1 MSNFFKNIS
10 VKKMIPYL
18 LIGAVSSVLHYAL
31 KVDSLPLTR
40 ITDAVFA
47 GCMLP
52 YILAVAFKKMD
63 KPKFTWQEPALTGCL
78 FFIASMIL
86 TVVYFI

>member
-10 VKKMIPYL
+10 VKKLIPYL
-18 LIGAVSSVLHYAL
+18 LVGAISSVLHYAL

-52 YILAVAFKKMD
+52 YILAITFKKMA
-63 KPKFTWQEPALTGCL
+63 KPNLTWQEPALVGCL
-78 FFIASMIL
+78 FFIVSMIL
-86 TVVYFI
+86 PVVYFI

>member
-10 VKKMIPYL
+10 VKKLIPYL
-18 LIGAVSSVLHYAL
+18 LVGAISSVLHYAL

-52 YILAVAFKKMD
+52 TFL
-63 KPKFTWQEPALTGCL
+63 Q
-78 FFIASMIL
+78 
-86 TVVYFI
+86 

>member
-18 LIGAVSSVLHYAL
+18 LIGAISGVLHYAL

-47 GCMLP
+47 GCILP
-52 YILAVAFKKMD
+52 YILAVVFKKMQ
-63 KPKFTWQEPALTGCL
+63 KPNLTWQEPALAGCL
-78 FFIASMIL
+78 FFAVSMVL
-86 TVVYFI
+86 TVIYFI

>member
-10 VKKMIPYL
+10 VKKLIPYL
-18 LIGAVSSVLHYAL
+18 LVGAISSVLHYAL

-52 YILAVAFKKMD
+52 YILAFAFKKMA
-63 KPKFTWQEPALTGCL
+63 KPNLTWQEPALVGCL
-78 FFIASMIL
+78 FFAVSMVL
-86 TVVYFI
+86 TVIYFI